1 MHSILLNIL
10 KSGDS
15 YTHTDAEGNTFQVQN
30 PPTRYTL
37 QAARLIEQLI
47 NEVTIAQATNQ
58 TLCKE
63 LEEAHNAIQILE
75 LNNTKETTN
84 ASTDQT

>member
-10 KSGDS
+10 KSGDN

-47 NEVTIAQATNQ
+47 NEITIGQASNQ
-58 TLCKE
+58 TLRKE
-63 LEEAHNAIQILE
+63 LEEAYNTIQVLE
-75 LNNTKETTN
+75 LNKSKEPSN
-84 ASTDQT
+84 ASTN

>member
-15 YTHTDAEGNTFQVQN
+15 YSHTDAEGNVCQVQN

-37 QAARLIEQLI
+37 QAARVIEQLI
-47 NEVTIAQATNQ
+47 NEVANGQATNQ
-58 TLCKE
+58 TLRKE
-63 LEEAHNAIQILE
+63 LEEAFNTIQVLE
-75 LNNTKETTN
+75 LNNTKEPTN
-84 ASTDQT
+84 ASQT